1 MEHVNE
7 LSTKSKCHVTL
18 YDRQGKD
25 NRMGGKAS
33 RDKGKRGELAVKN
46 LFKDHG
52 YDASRSAQHCGK
64 TGQAADVIGVPGI
77 HVEVK
82 FQEKMMLYPWMEQ
95 AVRDST
101 ENGSG
106 NLPTVFHKQS
116 RKDLLVTMRFED
128 WIELYKV
135 WERESKDQQ

>member
-1 MEHVNE
+1 MIF
-7 LSTKSKCHVTL
+7 STNQNSRHYLWLPKEGMV
-18 YDRQGKD
+18 
-25 NRMGGKAS
+25 MGGKAS
-33 RDKGKRGELAVKN
+33 RDKGKRGETFVKN
-46 LFKDHG
+46 LFKDNG
-52 YDASRSAQHCGK
+52 YNASRSAQWCGK

-95 AVRDST
+95 AIRDSKA
-101 ENGSG
+101 EGKG
-106 NLPTVFHKQS
+106 NFPTVFHKQS

-135 WERESKDQQ
+135 WENESKDRQ